1 VSSPRADGLS
11 VAHLRL
17 DTEIDFSALRTLLV
31 RWSGAPRIAEWFRV
45 HGDLAALT
53 VAAVAFVFQIVAT
66 RDRSLS
72 PDEALQVAMVNLP
85 GLAGVYRN
93 SQWNAHP
100 PLFFLI
106 LHFWL
111 RLGRSEF
118 FLRLLPAIFG
128 AAFLWF
134 SRRWAGRLFGRTA
147 GVMTLLL
154 IAFAPVLLPLSAEV
168 RGYSLLLLLSVSA
181 LAEFE
186 NAVEARS
193 PARMVVFSLLLYLA
207 ILTHYGALFITL
219 SLFVYALARF
229 WRSRLSGRVL
239 GIWAGFQV
247 GAAALYLFLY
257 VTQVSRLRGG
267 PLEHQA
273 MTVWLDTSYFR
284 SDQETPVF
292 FVVRQ
297 TAAVFHYFF
306 GSPIAAAVGFSLA
319 AAGVVHLALKRQ
331 TSVLL
336 VVLPFLF
343 GAAAGLLGLYPF
355 GGTRHSV
362 YLLPYAAAAIAV
374 AVSAFSGW
382 RPWLVL
388 LLFGALVTLFRGAPV
403 WSAPRQSL
411 SAMNVAVDQIQRTVP
426 AGSLLFTDYR
436 TGAVLS
442 YYLARNSLNTERPGL
457 DHFWERDAGSY
468 CLVRS
473 PIWAPDLKSFGDE
486 VERLTR
492 AYRLPPGQRFW
503 VIRNGW
509 EFDLVPLLS
518 RRFPGSVFPVLPRF
532 GDMSIAEV
540 WP

>member
-1 VSSPRADGLS
+1 MAQ
-11 VAHLRL
+11 LRL
-17 DTEIDFSALRTLLV
+17 NTEIDFSALRALLV
-31 RWSGAPRIAEWFRV
+31 RWSGARRIQRWLHL
-45 HGDLAALT
+45 HGELAAWT
-53 VAAVAFVFQIVAT
+53 VVAVGFVFQVVAT

-147 GVMTLLL
+147 GILTLLV
-154 IAFAPVLLPLSAEV
+154 IALAPVLLPLSAEV
-168 RGYSLLLLLSVSA
+168 RGYSLLLLLSVAA

-207 ILTHYGALFITL
+207 ILTHYGALFIAM

-229 WRSRLSGRVL
+229 WSRRLNGRVL

-257 VTQVSRLRGG
+257 VAQVSRLRGG

-273 MTVWLDTSYFR
+273 MTGWLDTSYFHR
-284 SDQETPVF
+284 NQETAVF

-297 TAAVFHYFF
+297 TAAIFRYFF
-306 GSPIAAAVGFSLA
+306 GSPIAAAAGFSLA
-319 AAGVVHLALKRQ
+319 AAGVVHLALKRR

-343 GAAAGLLGLYPF
+343 GAAAGLIGLYPF
-355 GGTRHSV
+355 GGTRHSA
-362 YLLPYAAAAIAV
+362 YLLPFAAAAIGV
-374 AVSAFSGW
+374 AVSAFSAW
-382 RPWLVL
+382 RRWLVL
-388 LLFGALVTLFRGAPV
+388 LLFVALVTLFRGTPV
-403 WSAPRQSL
+403 WSAPPQSL
-411 SAMNVAVDQIQRTVP
+411 STMNVAMDQLRRVVP
-426 AGSLLFTDYR
+426 AGSLLFTDFR

-442 YYLARNSLNTERPGL
+442 YYLAPHELNTEIPGL

-473 PIWAPDLKSFGDE
+473 PLWTPDPKSFGDE
-486 VERLTR
+486 VERLIR
-492 AYRLPPGQRFW
+492 VYRPPPGQRFW
-503 VIRNGW
+503 VIRSGW
-509 EFDLVPLLS
+509 EYDVASALS
-518 RRFPGSVFPVLPRF
+518 RRFPGSVFPVLPRLRA
-532 GDMSIAEV
+532 MSIAEV